1 MANELIKA
9 YQGMKSGPS
18 MGLYRHITE
27 SENLIEAKNRE
38 KRNRMIKLLTTAGEG
53 IDKKFANWQKAKSV
67 DDSVGG
73 FLDYTLKSGKSGKY
87 KDTHLKADEGFRPKT
102 MFEAGKFSEL
112 YTRPRDAL
120 KKLGDKPLSKEE
132 KTKKLEAGLLE
143 HVNKR
148 KAKDKNELARTFAGY
163 QNMLKP
169 NKGRKGVNVF
179 KDIAGALKGEF
190 LTPDP
195 PERKGTIYKP
205 EYEHGGMVKGKDHDQ
220 GGVKIEVE
228 GGEFIFPEDVVRKV
242 GVGFFNRLLKMLKGG
257 KS

>member
-1 MANELIKA
+1 
-9 YQGMKSGPS
+9 
-18 MGLYRHITE
+18 
-27 SENLIEAKNRE
+27 
-38 KRNRMIKLLTTAGEG
+38 
-53 IDKKFANWQKAKSV
+53 
-67 DDSVGG
+67 
-73 FLDYTLKSGKSGKY
+73 
-87 KDTHLKADEGFRPKT
+87 

-132 KTKKLEAGLLE
+132 KTKRLEDYHSE
-143 HVNKR
+143 NVNKR

-169 NKGRKGVNVF
+169 YKGRKGVNVF

-205 EYEHGGMVKGKDHDQ
+205 DYAHGGMVKGKDHDQ